1 MMSMMSVAGDKDA
14 AAADKARQ
22 AAEWAARMAEA
33 GRQWEV
39 QRDREAALLPLNK
52 AALFEALAAAGI
64 TTATVTFDGSGDEGQ
79 VEEVAAYAGDDQP
92 QALPDGPV
100 EYKEVGF
107 GAAEPTTSTVPVRD
121 VLENLAYALL
131 SQTHGGWE
139 DGDGAHGE
147 FTFDVATRS
156 ITLGFHERY
165 IETTYHE
172 HEF

>member
-1 MMSMMSVAGDKDA
+1 MSVSGNEDA
-14 AAADKARQ
+14 NAADKARQ
-22 AAEWAARMAEA
+22 AEEWAARMAEA
-33 GRQWEV
+33 DRQWKA
-39 QRDREAALLPLNK
+39 QHDQEAALLPLNK
-52 AALFEALAAAGI
+52 AALFDVLEAAGVV
-64 TTATVTFDGSGDEGQ
+64 TAIVTFDGSGDQGQ
-79 VEEVAAYAGDDQP
+79 IEEVAAYAGDDQP
-92 QALPDGPV
+92 QNLPHGPV
-100 EYKEVGF
+100 EYKEASF

-121 VLENLAYALL
+121 VLENFAYALL

>member
-1 MMSMMSVAGDKDA
+1 MSMMSVAGDEDA
-14 AAADKARQ
+14 ATADKARQ
-22 AAEWAARMAEA
+22 AAEWAAQTAEA
-33 GRQWEV
+33 DRQWKAHHE
-39 QRDREAALLPLNK
+39 REAALLLLNK
-52 AALFEALAAAGI
+52 AALFEALAAAGV

-79 VEEVAAYAGDDQP
+79 VEDVIAYAGDDRP
-92 QALPDGPV
+92 RDVPHGTV

-107 GAAEPTTSTVPVRD
+107 GAAEATTSTVPVRD

-131 SQTHGGWE
+131 SQTHDGWE

-165 IETTYHE
+165 TETNYHE

>member
-1 MMSMMSVAGDKDA
+1 MMNVAGDRDA
-14 AAADKARQ
+14 ATADKARR

-33 GRQWEV
+33 DRQWQV
-39 QRDREAALLPLNK
+39 QRDQEAALLPLNK
-52 AALFEALAAAGI
+52 AALFEALAAGGVAM
-64 TTATVTFDGSGDEGQ
+64 ATVTFDGSGDAGQ
-79 VEEVAAYAGDDQP
+79 IEDVTAHGVSGQP
-92 QALPDGPV
+92 RDLPDGPV

-107 GAAEPTTSTVPVRD
+107 GAAEPTTSMVPVRD

-165 IETTYHE
+165 TETTCHE